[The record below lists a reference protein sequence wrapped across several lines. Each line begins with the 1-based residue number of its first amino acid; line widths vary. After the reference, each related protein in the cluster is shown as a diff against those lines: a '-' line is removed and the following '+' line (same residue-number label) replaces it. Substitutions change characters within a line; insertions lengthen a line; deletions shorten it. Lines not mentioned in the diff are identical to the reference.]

1 MQITAGRNT
10 AAALRFSIDRLGVVI
25 ALILILSLIVQPFA
39 LLRPNRVAATAPVQL
54 VDALPFTQAVFLM
67 GLILITVALLV
78 VRSPLRLRLS
88 ALIATLIAVAIA
100 IGLSA
105 DYLTPAGNNYARVSP
120 GGTVW
125 LITFALALA
134 IGDTLVRMRL
144 APLSRVAALFI
155 FVALLGLFLYS
166 GVWRDVSILKEY
178 ASRRDAFASA
188 LRTHA
193 LLAIGSLIAAFLI
206 ATPIGILIHRF
217 KRLRDAV
224 ISFFNVIQ
232 TIPSMALFGVLIAP
246 LAWVGIHMPGAA
258 ALGIAGIGPAPAFIA
273 LVAYALLPIVSA
285 TVTGLDNV
293 SPLVVDAARG
303 VGMTRRQR
311 LLSIELPLAF
321 PVILTGIR
329 VVLVQNIGL
338 AVIAGLVGGGGL
350 GMFVFQGIAQ
360 TATDLVLLGA
370 LPTVAMAF
378 IAAILLDALVEI
390 SRAPQHKEQTP

>member
-1 MQITAGRNT
+1 MQMTAGRNT
-10 AAALRFSIDRLGVVI
+10 AAALRFSLDRLGVVI
-25 ALILILSLIVQPFA
+25 ALILIVSLIFQPFA
-39 LLRPNRVAATAPVQL
+39 LLRPNRVAATAPVQVL
-54 VDALPFTQAVFLM
+54 DALPLAQALLLI
-67 GLILITVALLV
+67 GLILVTVGLLV
-78 VRSPLRLRLS
+78 VRSPLKLRLC
-88 ALIATLIAVAIA
+88 AVVATLIATAIA
-100 IGLSA
+100 IGFSA
-105 DYLTPAGNNYARVSP
+105 RYLTPAGNNYARVSP

-125 LITFALALA
+125 LLAFALALA

-144 APLSRVAALFI
+144 APLSRLAALFI

-166 GVWRDVSILKEY
+166 GVWSDISILKEY

-188 LRTHA
+188 LRIHA

-217 KRLRDAV
+217 KRLRDGV

-246 LAWVGIHMPGAA
+246 LAWVGAHMPGAA

-311 LLSIELPLAF
+311 LQSIELPLAF

>member
-1 MQITAGRNT
+1 MQMTAGRDT
-10 AAALRFSIDRLGVVI
+10 AASSRFSIDRLGVVI
-25 ALILILSLIVQPFA
+25 ALIVILSLLFQPFA
-39 LLRPNRVAATAPVQL
+39 LLRPNRVAATAAVQVL
-54 VDALPFTQAVFLM
+54 NALPLAQALLLIGLM
-67 GLILITVALLV
+67 LTTVCLLV
-78 VRSPLRLRLS
+78 VRSPLKLRLC
-88 ALIATLIAVAIA
+88 ALVATLVATAIA
-100 IGLSA
+100 IGFSA
-105 DYLTPAGNNYARVSP
+105 RYLTPAGNNYARVSP
-120 GGTVW
+120 GGAVW
-125 LITFALALA
+125 LLAFALALA

-144 APLSRVAALFI
+144 APLSRLAALFI
-155 FVALLGLFLYS
+155 FVALLGLLLYS
-166 GVWRDVSILKEY
+166 GVWSDISILKEY

-206 ATPIGILIHRF
+206 AAPIGILIHRF
-217 KRLRDAV
+217 KRLRDGV

-246 LAWVGIHMPGAA
+246 LAWVGAHMPGAA

-293 SPLVVDAARG
+293 SPFVVDAARG

-311 LLSIELPLAF
+311 LVSIELPLAF

-378 IAAILLDALVEI
+378 IAAILLDALIEI
-390 SRAPQHKEQTP
+390 SRAPQNKEQVQ

>member
-1 MQITAGRNT
+1 MQVAAGRT
-10 AAALRFSIDRLGVVI
+10 AASPSRFAFDRLGLVI
-25 ALILILSLIVQPFA
+25 AIIIVLSMVIQPFA
-39 LLRPNRVAATAPVQL
+39 LVRPNRVAATAPVYIWS
-54 VDALPFTQAVFLM
+54 ALPSLQAFAIIALSLITAAVMAMRTQ
-67 GLILITVALLV
+67 LILRLGVLVITLVAL
-78 VRSPLRLRLS
+78 
-88 ALIATLIAVAIA
+88 AIA
-100 IGLSA
+100 IGWSA
-105 DYLTPAGNNYARVSP
+105 TYLTPAGNNYARVSP
-120 GGTVW
+120 GGSLW
-125 LITFALALA
+125 LILFALALA
-134 IGDTLVRMRL
+134 IGDTLVRLRLKPLTRL
-144 APLSRVAALFI
+144 AALGI
-155 FVALLGLFLYS
+155 FVLLLGVFLYS
-166 GVWRDVSILKEY
+166 GVWSDISILKEY
-178 ASRRDAFASA
+178 ASRRGAFMSA
-188 LRTHA
+188 LSTHA
-193 LLAIGSLIAAFLI
+193 FLAVGSLVAALI
-206 ATPIGILIHRF
+206 VATPIGVLIHRV

-224 ISFFNVIQ
+224 LSFFNVIQ

-246 LAWVGIHMPGAA
+246 LAWVGANFPGAR

-293 SPLVVDAARG
+293 SPSVVDAARG

-311 LLSIELPLAF
+311 LFSVELPLAF

-378 IAAILLDALVEI
+378 VAAILLDALIEI
-390 SRAPQHKEQTP
+390 SRGHQN